1 MALTN
6 AATISNS
13 LLAWHAAVPNPFKH
27 GRIFA
32 SIVAIACGVALGL
45 AVYLINRVAVDEFS
59 SAIRQLSGTADLVV
73 AGPRNG
79 FTETIYPSIARLPQ
93 VAAASPVTEVR
104 ATLANREDAL
114 KILGVDLFR
123 AAEIHPAWFS
133 TTNGANADLF
143 APDTVWLSAAA
154 AQAFKLK
161 MGDRIQAQ
169 VGLRIVDLRVL
180 NVLPESAGTEA
191 FALMDIAN
199 AQWRFERLGLL
210 TRIELRTQPG
220 ADSRLLRDELT
231 SLLPAGVSVES
242 PEISAAQSAE
252 LSKAYR
258 VNMMILAMVALFTG
272 VFLVFSTQALAIIR
286 RRPQFALLRVLGLS
300 RRRLIAALLLEA
312 AIIGS
317 CGAVFGVMLGY
328 SLAGIT
334 LSTIGADLGAGYFSG
349 VTPTLAIGAGPIGL
363 FLALGILVA
372 LAGTLIPALEA
383 AATPPAPALRA
394 GSQELPLRS
403 WAQPGWG
410 FACWALAAV
419 TLFVPMFGALPF
431 GGYAA
436 IALILAGTLML
447 LPLLAKKFFTVLPN
461 SSNVEGHL
469 ALEHVRNAY
478 GHVAMSVASL
488 FVSFSL
494 IVAMGIMVYSFRAS
508 VADWLDAVLPADL
521 YVRSGQAGES
531 SFFDEG
537 AQRAIA
543 TIPGVADVGFVR
555 FQSIVLT
562 PNQPAVALIARPV
575 EKLKDRHAL
584 PLVGVSYAPKAT
596 EPPPI
601 WISEAVRDLH
611 GYQVGTVITIPIA
624 GKPAAFTVTGVWRDY
639 ARQFGAL
646 LIDRDDYI
654 KISGDRL
661 VNDAA
666 LFLQPNVRSGD
677 VVASLRARLA
687 SDAQLEFVTSKEV
700 RDISLKIFDRSF
712 YVTYALEVMTVLIGL
727 FGVSASFS
735 GALLMRRKEF
745 GMLRHIGLTRRQ
757 IARSLSLEG
766 AWIGVLGALS
776 GWIVGFV
783 LSLILI
789 HVVTRQSF
797 HWSMDVHVPWLW
809 LTLLSVGL
817 VIATALTARVSANQ
831 AMGESAVQ
839 SVREDW

>member
-1 MALTN
+1 MALTYTT
-6 AATISNS
+6 AISSS
-13 LLAWHAAVPNPFKH
+13 LLCWRAVVPNPFKH
-27 GRIFA
+27 GRVFA

-59 SAIRQLSGTADLVV
+59 SAIRQLSGSADLVI

-79 FTETIYPSIARLPQ
+79 FTETTYPTIARLPRIA
-93 VAAASPVTEVR
+93 VASPVLEIR
-104 ATLANREDAL
+104 ATLAGRKDAL
-114 KILGVDLFR
+114 KILGVDSFR
-123 AAEIHPAWFS
+123 AGVIHPAWFS
-133 TTNGANADLF
+133 ATNGASAELF
-143 APDTVWLSAAA
+143 APDTLLLSAAA
-154 AQAFKLK
+154 AKALQVKT
-161 MGDRIQAQ
+161 GDLIQAQ
-169 VGLRIVDLRVL
+169 VGLRIVELRVL
-180 NVLPESAGTEA
+180 NVLPESAAVEA

-210 TRIELRTQPG
+210 SRIELRIQPG
-220 ADSRLLRDELT
+220 ANNETLRDRIA
-231 SLLPAGVSVES
+231 SLLPPGVAVES
-242 PEISAAQSAE
+242 PDISATQSAE

-258 VNMMILAMVALFTG
+258 INMMILALVALFTG

-286 RRPQFALLRVLGLS
+286 RRPQLALLRVLGLS
-300 RRRLIAALLLEA
+300 RRRLIAALLLEGA
-312 AIIGS
+312 AIGA
-317 CGAVFGVMLGY
+317 CGAALGVALGY
-328 SLAGIT
+328 LLAYIT
-334 LSTIGADLGAGYFSG
+334 LSTVGADLGAGYFSG
-349 VTPTLAIGAGPIGL
+349 VTPTLAFGAGPIIL
-363 FLALGILVA
+363 FLLLGILVA

-403 WAQPGWG
+403 WARPGWG
-410 FACWALAAV
+410 LACWGLAAV
-419 TLFVPMFGALPF
+419 ALFAPVFASLPL

-436 IALILAGTLML
+436 IALILAGALLL
-447 LPLLAKKFFTVLPN
+447 LPALAKKFFAALPD
-461 SSNVEGHL
+461 SPKVEGHL
-469 ALEHVRNAY
+469 ALEHLRNAY

-521 YVRSGQAGES
+521 YVRSGEAGDS
-531 SFFDEG
+531 SFFDAA

-543 TIPGVADVGFVR
+543 AAPGVAEVDFVR

-562 PNQPAVALIARPV
+562 PDQPAVALIARPV
-575 EKLKDRHAL
+575 TKLIRRHAL
-584 PLVGVSYAPKAT
+584 PLLGASHAPKAN

-611 GYQVGTVITIPIA
+611 GHPVGKVIAVPIA
-624 GKPAAFTVTGVWRDY
+624 GKLASFTVAGVWRDY

-654 KISGDRL
+654 KLSGDRH

-666 LFLQPNVRSGD
+666 LFLQPNVRAGD
-677 VVASLRARLA
+677 VVAVLRAQIA
-687 SDAQLEFVTSKEV
+687 GGAQLEFVTSKEV

-712 YVTYALEVMTVLIGL
+712 YVTYALEIMTVLIGL
-727 FGVSASFS
+727 FGVSSSFS

-776 GWIVGFV
+776 GWLAGFV

-809 LTLLSVGL
+809 LTLLSAGL
-817 VIATALTARVSANQ
+817 VIATALTARLSANQ
-831 AMGESAVQ
+831 AMAESAVQ